1 MSWVTNI
8 ILSTPPY
15 FGKEKEEIE
24 KKINSF
30 FEKGDKGFVNCDDKK
45 LPTGWYGG
53 TKMLEAELWIGAFNY
68 INLEDLVEHLENI
81 DWGGDYEKEEVQLI
95 IKDQDDKRF
104 RILNLFPIRVE
115 EDGEGIVECAF
126 CGEPTKYF
134 SPELVCYICPKCLG
148 EYRKALAMPVYFDDY
163 QTNIKIKNRG
173 GKK

>member
-1 MSWVTNI
+1 MV
-8 ILSTPPY
+8 LQH
-15 FGKEKEEIE
+15 
-24 KKINSF
+24 
-30 FEKGDKGFVNCDDKK
+30 FEKC
-45 LPTGWYGG
+45 
-53 TKMLEAELWIGAFNY
+53 
-68 INLEDLVEHLENI
+68 
-81 DWGGDYEKEEVQLI
+81 
-95 IKDQDDKRF
+95 DDKRF